1 MNDIKSQTCQ
11 VKGTEKEQEVDGESL
26 LEGDLVLIK
35 LNPGPLNNGY
45 KQSWARCFSRNLPSS
60 ALQWELQRS
69 IVMLDQFTVSQLHL
83 CPEMHTITK
92 LAK

>member
-1 MNDIKSQTCQ
+1 MCAKETKGMNDIKSQTCQ

-45 KQSWARCFSRNLPSS
+45 KQS
-60 ALQWELQRS
+60 
-69 IVMLDQFTVSQLHL
+69 
-83 CPEMHTITK
+83 
-92 LAK
+92 